1 MDTDHPTSI
10 LSIISELYE
19 GRSELRFESSDSS
32 PIGAY
37 VENAPSC

>member
-1 MDTDHPTSI
+1 MDADHPTSI

-19 GRSELRFESSDSS
+19 GRSELMHQS